1 MANISEVKL
10 VGKAALEV
18 GEHLA
23 PKATAEGLNL
33 LSVAGHNIEA
43 VVKGAVSPELRAGA
57 HVGPNN
63 GMIEIHQSIDAQ
75 ILKARKFEASSVT
88 PYARPNLADFPQLHA
103 TQKTDTLVIGGGF
116 TGLSIA
122 DKLATGGIKTILVES
137 GRIGES
143 TSQFAG
149 GMITRAGD
157 PSFVELGEAYGEKV
171 LGQYAKGMVQAHKAV
186 MERAGKFGS
195 KVDFKPSD
203 SHQLSYDVSAVDE
216 WMRAEHQAVARY
228 DNGIR
233 IVTGAK
239 AKAIFEPAEAV
250 MTFRGEGQLNPLKY
264 AKQMGAEAKHPIFEN
279 TSVIGLHVGKPGG
292 PITAITADGGRI
304 EANRVVFATGTGG
317 NLFRNL
323 DHCVEGAQCF
333 AGIAETKGVVKLL
346 GNAFDTDGAV
356 RTAGGVIRNRNT
368 EGAYNYFR
376 KPADALSIPGAE
388 DKHLMLFGGADKM
401 LPEAAAT
408 RSTAELTEQLK
419 TLFPGSKMLHKWT
432 GLLEESKD
440 GMPIIA
446 QHADVPQI
454 FGIRGVGGSGIDSSQ
469 FIAHQVDKTL
479 RGGKSV
485 LSAERFGK

>member
-1 MANISEVKL
+1 MANVGEAKL
-10 VGKAALEV
+10 VAKIALEV
-18 GEHLA
+18 GEQIA
-23 PKATAEGLNL
+23 PKATADSLNL
-33 LSVAGHNIEA
+33 LSVAGAKVEA
-43 VVKGAVSPELRAGA
+43 AAKAVISPELKAAA
-57 HVGPNN
+57 HIGPNN
-63 GMIEIHQSIDAQ
+63 GMIEIQTSINPE
-75 ILKARKFEASSVT
+75 IIKARTFEAASIS
-88 PYARPNLADFPQLHA
+88 PYGKPDLAMFPQLQA

-116 TGLSIA
+116 TGLAVA
-122 DKLATGGIKTILVES
+122 DKLASSGIKTILVDS

-157 PSFVELGEAYGEKV
+157 PSFVELAATYGETV
-171 LGQYAKGMVQAHKAV
+171 LGQYAKGMVTAHKAV
-186 MERAGKFGS
+186 MQRASQFGN

-203 SHQLSYDVSAVDE
+203 SHQLSYDISAVDE
-216 WMRAEHQAVARY
+216 WMRAEHQAVARF

-233 IVTGAK
+233 IVTGNR

-264 AKQMGAEAKHPIFEN
+264 AKQMGAEAKHPVFEN
-279 TSVIGLHVGKPGG
+279 TSIIGLQVGKPGG
-292 PITAITADGGRI
+292 PITALTAEGGRI

-333 AGIAETKGVVKLL
+333 AGIAETKGAVRLL

-356 RTAGGVIRNRNT
+356 RNAAGVIRNRGT

-376 KPADALSIPGAE
+376 KPADALVVPNAE
-388 DKHLMLFGGADKM
+388 SKNLMLFGGADKM

-408 RSTAELTEQLK
+408 RTTAELNQQLQ
-419 TLFPGSKMLHKWT
+419 TLFPGSKMLHKWN

-446 QHADVPQI
+446 QHPEVSQVY
-454 FGIRGVGGSGIDSSQ
+454 GIRGVGGSGIDSSQ
-469 FIAHQVDKTL
+469 FIANELDKVF

-485 LSAERFGK
+485 LSSARFEK

>member
-1 MANISEVKL
+1 MANLGEAKL
-10 VGKAALEV
+10 AGKVALEV
-18 GEHLA
+18 GEQIA
-23 PKATAEGLNL
+23 PKVTAEGLNL
-33 LSVAGHNIEA
+33 LSVAGAKIEA
-43 VVKGAVSPELRAGA
+43 AAKAVVSPELRAGA
-57 HVGPNN
+57 HVGPKN
-63 GMIEIHQSIDAQ
+63 GMIEIHTSIDPR
-75 ILKARKFEASSVT
+75 IVKAREIEAAGRT
-88 PYARPNLADFPQLHA
+88 PYARPNLAEFPQLHA

-116 TGLSIA
+116 TGLSVA
-122 DKLATGGIKTILVES
+122 DKLAASGIKTILVDS

-143 TSQFAG
+143 TSQYAG

-157 PSFVELGEAYGEKV
+157 PGFVELSEAYGEKV
-171 LGQYAKGMVQAHKAV
+171 LGQYAKGMVNAHKAV
-186 MERAGKFGS
+186 MERATQFGK

-203 SHQLSYDVSAVDE
+203 SHQLSYNLDAVDD

-233 IVTGAK
+233 IVTGK
-239 AKAIFEPAEAV
+239 QAKAIFEPAEAV

-279 TSVIGLHVGKPGG
+279 TSIVGLQVGKPGG
-292 PITAITADGGRI
+292 PITALTADGGRI

-356 RTAGGVIRNRNT
+356 RNAAGIIRNRNT

-376 KPADALSIPGAE
+376 KPADALSVPGAE

-401 LPEAAAT
+401 LGERAAT
-408 RSTAELTEQLK
+408 KTAAELNEQLQ

-446 QHADVPQI
+446 QHKEVPQI

-469 FIAHQVDKTL
+469 FIANELEKVIK
-479 RGGKSV
+479 GGKSV
-485 LSAERFGK
+485 LSSARFEK

>member
-1 MANISEVKL
+1 MANINEVKL
-10 VGKAALEV
+10 AGKVALEV
-18 GEHLA
+18 GEQLA

-33 LSVAGHNIEA
+33 LSVAGTQIEA
-43 VVKGAVSPELRAGA
+43 ATKAFISPELKAAA
-57 HVGPNN
+57 HIGPKN
-63 GMIEIHQSIDAQ
+63 GMIEIHTSIDPQ
-75 ILKARKFEASSVT
+75 IMKARQIEATGAT
-88 PYARPNLADFPQLHA
+88 PYAKPNLADFPQLHA

-116 TGLSIA
+116 TGLSVA
-122 DKLATGGIKTILVES
+122 DRLASSGIKTILVDS

-157 PSFVELGEAYGEKV
+157 PSFVELGEAYGEQV
-171 LGQYAKGMVQAHKAV
+171 LGQYAKGMVAAHKAV
-186 MERAGKFGS
+186 MERATRFGG
-195 KVDFKPSD
+195 KVDFKPAD
-203 SHQLSYDVSAVDE
+203 SHQLSYNLDAVGE

-233 IVTGAK
+233 IVTGDK

-264 AKQMGAEAKHPIFEN
+264 AKQMGAEAKHPVFEN
-279 TSVIGLHVGKPGG
+279 TSIIGLQLGKPGG
-292 PITAITADGGRI
+292 PITAITANGGRI

-356 RTAGGVIRNRNT
+356 RNAAGVIRNRNT

-376 KPADALSIPGAE
+376 KPADALNIPGAQ

-401 LPEAAAT
+401 LPEVAAT
-408 RSTAELTEQLK
+408 KTAAELNQQLQV
-419 TLFPGSKMLHKWT
+419 LFPGSKMLHKWT

-446 QHADVPQI
+446 QHREIPQV

-469 FIAHQVDKTL
+469 FIAHEMDKVL
-479 RGGKSV
+479 KGGKSV
-485 LSAERFGK
+485 LSSARFEK

>member
-1 MANISEVKL
+1 MANLGEARIA
-10 VGKAALEV
+10 GKVALEV
-18 GEHLA
+18 GEQIA
-23 PKATAEGLNL
+23 PKAAAEGLNL
-33 LSVAGHNIEA
+33 LSVAGAKVEA
-43 VVKGAVSPELRAGA
+43 AAKAVISPELRAAA
-57 HVGPNN
+57 HVGPKN
-63 GMIEIHQSIDAQ
+63 GMIEIHTSIDPE
-75 ILKARKFEASSVT
+75 IIKARQIEAAGRT
-88 PYARPNLADFPQLHA
+88 PYAKPNLAEFPQLHA

-116 TGLSIA
+116 TGLSVA
-122 DKLATGGIKTILVES
+122 DRLAASGVKTILVDS
-137 GRIGES
+137 GRIGET
-143 TSQFAG
+143 TSQYAG

-157 PSFVELGEAYGEKV
+157 PSFVELAEAYGEKTM
-171 LGQYAKGMVQAHKAV
+171 GQYAKGMLTAHKAV
-186 MERAGKFGS
+186 MERATKFGS

-203 SHQLSYDVSAVDE
+203 SHQLSYNLDAVEE

-233 IVTGAK
+233 IVTGNK

-264 AKQMGAEAKHPIFEN
+264 AKQMGAEAKHPVFEN
-279 TSVIGLHVGKPGG
+279 TSVIGLQVGKPGG

-304 EANRVVFATGTGG
+304 EATRVVFATGTGG

-333 AGIAETKGVVKLL
+333 AGIAETKGAVKLL
-346 GNAFDTDGAV
+346 GNAFDTDGAM
-356 RTAGGVIRNRNT
+356 RNAAGIIRNRGT

-376 KPADALSIPGAE
+376 KPADALLVPNAE
-388 DKHLMLFGGADKM
+388 NKHLMLFGGADKM
-401 LPEAAAT
+401 LTETAAT
-408 RSTAELTEQLK
+408 KTAAELNQQLQ

-454 FGIRGVGGSGIDSSQ
+454 YGIRGVGGSGIDSSQ
-469 FIAHQVDKTL
+469 FIAHEIDKVL
-479 RGGKSV
+479 KGGKSV
-485 LSAERFGK
+485 LSSARFEK